1 MRFHHI
7 MKAAAVASV
16 AALMLTSCST
26 PDSAEDDSAGRYA
39 RDADTLVLGMVPDQ
53 QSVEDNFGPLV
64 EYIEAVSGKKVEL
77 VETSDYAALI
87 EAAIA
92 GRIDIGRF
100 SGLTYV
106 AATNAGAKLEAM
118 SARVPTQGASAR
130 YESLAIAPAGSDI
143 TSIEDMK
150 GRKICFV
157 DPGSTSGYL
166 YPAAALIE
174 AGIDPAT
181 DIEPVF
187 AGGHDIVTRYVAEGV
202 QCEAGFAEDAVV
214 ERTGIDQGLF
224 EEGDLEVFDRL
235 EVPGSPI
242 VISTDL
248 PEEMQQLLRDNLS
261 ELSLEDIEAEGIE
274 ITDAFRGYL
283 YALEPVTDDYYDSV
297 RNVCELTEAA
307 QCTP

>member
-1 MRFHHI
+1 MTHRSVFKI
-7 MKAAAVASV
+7 AAAISV
-16 AALMLTSCST
+16 ALALAGCSSSNGSG
-26 PDSAEDDSAGRYA
+26 DADGRYA
-39 RDADTLVLGMVPDQ
+39 QDDDTLVLGMVPDQ
-53 QSVEDNFGPLV
+53 QSVKDNFGPLV
-64 EYIEAVSGKKVEL
+64 EYIEAISGKRVEL

-106 AATNAGAKLEAM
+106 AATNAGAPLEAV
-118 SARVPTQGASAR
+118 SARVPTQGASAG
-130 YESLAIAPAGSDI
+130 YESLAITPAGSDI
-143 TSIEDMK
+143 TSIPDMAD
-150 GRKICFV
+150 RKICFV

-174 AGIDPAT
+174 AGIDPET

-187 AGGHDIVTRYVAEGV
+187 AGGHDVVARYVAEGV
-202 QCEAGFAEDAVV
+202 QCDAGFAEDAVV

-224 EEGDLEVFDRL
+224 GEGDLEVIDRF

-248 PEEMQQLLRDNLS
+248 PRDMQQLLREQLS
-261 ELSLEDIEAEGIE
+261 RVSLEDIEAQGIKV
-274 ITDAFRGYL
+274 TDAFRGYL
-283 YALEPVTDDYYDSV
+283 YALEPVTDDYYDGV
-297 RNVCELTEAA
+297 RDVCELTQAS